1 MTAGSD
7 LSWLPFGRAARSTAR
22 KYSVCAGTRAPRR
35 WRSAANTLQRK
46 SLNQVIRERLA
57 AEEQLRAF
65 LYVEEDTPAELI
77 RIYEYGDLIH
87 WDKRSAQVAAF
98 GQDRFTE
105 SDRRL
110 AFLDAASGLAHLYIG
125 FAELART
132 AIGRV
137 LAS

>member
-1 MTAGSD
+1 M
-7 LSWLPFGRAARSTAR
+7 
-22 KYSVCAGTRAPRR
+22 
-35 WRSAANTLQRK
+35 QRK